1 MFNVRWRL
9 SISLIAHEEQQRIP
23 SLYTF
28 STSTIC
34 NLNISEHE
42 WPNLLFDL
50 KLKEVPMASHLI
62 NRERVKFI
70 GCPRVEFIGC
80 PTILYQTLCL
90 CIFSIPNM

>member
-62 NRERVKFI
+62 NRERVKFS
-70 GCPRVEFIGC
+70 CPRVEFIGC

>member
-1 MFNVRWRL
+1 MFNVRCRL
-9 SISLIAHEEQQRIP
+9 SISLIAHEQQRIP

-62 NRERVKFI
+62 NRERV
-70 GCPRVEFIGC
+70 EFIGC